1 MPFQD
6 EEFLLLSRSGRVP
19 HALSKRP
26 SPDRHV
32 LSQDPPRRK
41 REREPGPMATSKAP
55 VGRKS
60 LIDSVLVAVAM
71 TRWLVINAREQRR
84 NRW

>member
-32 LSQDPPRRK
+32 LTKDQPRRK
-41 REREPGPMATSKAP
+41 RERESEPRPTAEAP
-55 VGRKS
+55 VRRKS
-60 LIDSVLVAVAM
+60 LIDSVLVAAAM
-71 TRWLVINAREQRR
+71 TRWLVSNAREQRR

>member
-1 MPFQD
+1 MPFRD
-6 EEFLLLSRSGRVP
+6 EEFLLLSRGGRVP

-26 SPDRHV
+26 TSDRHV
-32 LSQDPPRRK
+32 LSKDSPRRK
-41 REREPGPMATSKAP
+41 REREPEPRPTAEAP
-55 VGRKS
+55 VRRKS
-60 LIDSVLVAVAM
+60 LIDAVLVAAAM